1 MEFAVVNNFMGPIAT
16 KVMKGYS
23 DEDLTDIDDFKVS
36 FKKYILDL
44 LAFFSYRME
53 IIVHQ

>member
-1 MEFAVVNNFMGPIAT
+1 MGPIAT

>member
-1 MEFAVVNNFMGPIAT
+1 MEFAVVNHFMGPIAT

-36 FKKYILDL
+36 FKNYILN
-44 LAFFSYRME
+44 
-53 IIVHQ
+53 

>member
-23 DEDLTDIDDFKVS
+23 DEDLTTDIDDFKVS
-36 FKKYILDL
+36 FKKLNYFYYNLIELKFIL
-44 LAFFSYRME
+44 
-53 IIVHQ
+53 

>member
-23 DEDLTDIDDFKVS
+23 DEDLTDMDDFKAS
-36 FKKYILDL
+36 FKFIIFMNDL
-44 LAFFSYRME
+44 FNCLSFL
-53 IIVHQ
+53 